1 MAERKKYPYDEKAKD
16 RISRCLQKN
25 YEQVRLTVP
34 KGTLAKYKAFAESKG
49 MSMTEMIKQLVQNDM
64 NERGFEYVP
73 EKEES
78 ADE

>member
-1 MAERKKYPYDEKAKD
+1 M
-16 RISRCLQKN
+16 QKN

-64 NERGFEYVP
+64 NERGLEYVP

>member
-64 NERGFEYVP
+64 IERGFEYNP
-73 EKEES
+73 AEQE
-78 ADE
+78 